1 MLSEL
6 KEKWLEKFS
15 LLKRASPYPHSSHIL
30 ASLKLSER
38 EKKKKK
44 KRWPCRASP
53 GRCQSPPVQR
63 NLEAVHPG
71 GQENVVMPG
80 CPGRTAPRRRRA
92 RVLSFQPEAGCAR
105 RASSRPALLQLQLLA
120 LLPLGPWWP
129 SLAGPALHTY
139 PRALLNPVRADPLPT
154 PTCWTGR
161 LDSWALRSF
170 LPPPNC
176 VTLAT
181 LLNLFEA

>member
-38 EKKKKK
+38 KKKKK
-44 KRWPCRASP
+44 KKDGHAGRVQGDASLH
-53 GRCQSPPVQR
+53 RCKGS
-63 NLEAVHPG
+63 LEAVHPG